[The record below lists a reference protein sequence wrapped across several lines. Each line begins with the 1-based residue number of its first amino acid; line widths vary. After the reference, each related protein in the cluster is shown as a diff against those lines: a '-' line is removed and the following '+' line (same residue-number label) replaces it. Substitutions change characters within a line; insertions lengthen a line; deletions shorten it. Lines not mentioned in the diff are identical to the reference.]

1 MHFGLTSLAC
11 PSPPHPQDAP
21 DGSGYFTYLF
31 PSLPASPFPLPHRA
45 PPGAGFGYYTY
56 RGSYPRYDDPYDED
70 GDEYATY
77 SDDEYY

>member
-1 MHFGLTSLAC
+1 MRAGLTFLAS
-11 PSPPHPQDAP
+11 SPPLLTLRMPPGNVLLHLP
-21 DGSGYFTYLF
+21 L
-31 PSLPASPFPLPHRA
+31 SLTPLISPLPSHRA